1 MTCRPAIARRGWG
14 TTRGLA
20 EIGHVLRPDV
30 PMPLLPADTT
40 NMLGTELKRAACPKP
55 LNSEQLV
62 AKIRALP
69 IT

>member
-1 MTCRPAIARRGWG
+1 M
-14 TTRGLA
+14 A

-30 PMPLLPADTT
+30 PMPLVPADTT